1 MAKGRP
7 MAALARSLIMG
18 LARFQSKVAITT
30 TNTSTMRAIAP
41 TIPIAIFLVRVMVI
55 ILGVMASLPPL
66 ALVTIKGI
74 AAKQQD

>member
-1 MAKGRP
+1 
-7 MAALARSLIMG
+7 
-18 LARFQSKVAITT
+18 
-30 TNTSTMRAIAP
+30 MRAIAP